1 MQVNSEAAWNGNND
15 KYRRENLE
23 VFVNMYKCHFPS
35 FLSYNLSREEF
46 WRYSNKIITV
56 KIIIKISLWGFFK
69 MAYLPKQ
76 NCNFL

>member
-46 WRYSNKIITV
+46 
-56 KIIIKISLWGFFK
+56 
-69 MAYLPKQ
+69 
-76 NCNFL
+76 